1 MRLSSQNSQFVFN
14 LPSDFLPAE
23 IVSTYKPI
31 LEKNWVQYENVI
43 DYLNSTIK
51 SVSYPG
57 LQITT
62 PEQTLIRGKKRSYK
76 PSTNVQDIL
85 TSRELDIVFRSVDA
99 DLNYW
104 ICYDVFVKHYL
115 DVINLYIN
123 PFTLTAVDIW
133 RDAIY
138 KIKFYEIIA
147 VSLSENK
154 IEYNQQKVNAKDF
167 TIKFK
172 FNFSEVEFLL
182 NKSKVLELGASPKII
197 QRL

>member
-14 LPSDFLPAE
+14 LPSDFLPGE
-23 IVSTYKPI
+23 IISTYKPI

-57 LQITT
+57 LNITT

-76 PSTNVQDIL
+76 PATNVQDIL
-85 TSRELDIVFRSVDA
+85 TSREIDITFRSVDA

-104 ICYDVFVKHYL
+104 ILYDIFIKHYL

-123 PFTLTAVDIW
+123 PFVLTAVDIW

-138 KIKFYEIIA
+138 RIKFYEIIA
-147 VSLSENK
+147 MSLSENK
-154 IEYNQQKVNAKDF
+154 FDYSQQKVNAKDF

-182 NKSKVLELGASPKII
+182 NKSKVLELGSVPKII

>member
-14 LPSDFLPAE
+14 LPGDFLPPE
-23 IVSTYKPI
+23 IIATYKPI
-31 LEKNWVQYENVI
+31 LEKNWIQYDNVI

-51 SVSYPG
+51 SVTYPG

-76 PSTNVQDIL
+76 PATNVQDIL

-104 ICYDVFVKHYL
+104 ICYDIFIKHYL
-115 DVINLYIN
+115 DVENLYIN
-123 PFTLTAVDIW
+123 PFILTAVDIW

-138 KIKFYEIIA
+138 RIKFMEIIA
-147 VSLSENK
+147 FSLSENK
-154 IEYNQQKVNAKDF
+154 FDYSSQKVNAKDF
-167 TIKFK
+167 TLKIK
-172 FNFSEVEFLL
+172 FNFTDVEFLL
-182 NKSKVLELGASPKII
+182 NKSKVLEVGTTPKII
-197 QRL
+197 QKI